1 MGRRKEEE
9 GVSTSLTLKFPWG
22 KYHSTPWGRQVNE
35 AASEWPPSPWRLLR
49 AIYAV
54 WKTRAPQINES
65 IFLAALG
72 KLADPPTYY
81 LPAYVEAHTRHYM
94 PDQEHLKDVHV
105 SKNAVDKVF
114 DSFLVFER
122 GAEMQ
127 ITWPADLSK
136 EERDV
141 FGIVASNLPYL
152 GRAESICAAELSD
165 EPKTDDA
172 FTAAPVDEMTAE
184 GPVTRLLVP
193 EIPLDVHALT
203 VTTVGVRKSRLLMPP
218 GTRLQAYTFPEPS
231 EARYI
236 PVRAE
241 QMRPTAV
248 RWAVSSS
255 ARPSLRA
262 ALAMT
267 DVLRRA
273 CMSRFGKIS
282 TGGVSPTISG
292 KDADGHARKGHE
304 HCHYLALDLDGDRL
318 IDTLMAWA
326 PGGLDESEVRALAS
340 LDRLTGFGFISDF
353 RPARLALQ
361 ALGDVA
367 SSAPGLVGP
376 SGVWRSVTPF
386 APPRHPRRKQ
396 TFPDHVEAEIRKE
409 LAHRGFPEPEEVRL
423 IRGDWLAFRRHRIK
437 ERLEDARRAVGVEI
451 VFPQQVEGPMCLGA
465 LSHFGLGLFE
475 PLKPHSE

>member
-1 MGRRKEEE
+1 MGQRKEE
-9 GVSTSLTLKFPWG
+9 VTTTLILKFPWG

-35 AASEWPPSPWRLLR
+35 GAFEWPPSPWRLLR
-49 AIYAV
+49 ALYAV
-54 WKTRAPQINES
+54 WKTRAPQVDES
-65 IFLAALG
+65 VFLTALG
-72 KLADPPTYY
+72 KLSDPPDYY
-81 LPAYVEAHTRHYM
+81 LPAYSEAHTRHYM
-94 PDQEHLKDVHV
+94 PDQEHRKGVQL
-105 SKNAVDKVF
+105 STDKVF

-122 GAEMQ
+122 DAEMR
-127 ITWPADLSK
+127 ISWSANLSP

-141 FGIVASNLPYL
+141 LGKVASALPYL
-152 GRAESICAAELSD
+152 GRAESICVAELSD
-165 EPKTDDA
+165 DPNTDDA
-172 FTAAPVDEMTAE
+172 LVAAPVDEMTAE

-193 EIPLDVHALT
+193 EIPLDVQALT
-203 VTTVGVRKSRLLMPP
+203 VTTVGVRKSRLLSPP
-218 GTRLQAYTFPEPS
+218 GTRLQAYKYPEAS
-231 EARYI
+231 ELRYI
-236 PVRAE
+236 SVRAE
-241 QMRPTAV
+241 HTRPTAV

-267 DVLRRA
+267 DVLRQA
-273 CMSRFGKIS
+273 CMSRFGKLS
-282 TGGVSPTISG
+282 AGGVSPTISG

-318 IDTLMAWA
+318 IDTLIAWA
-326 PGGLDESEVRALAS
+326 PGGLDESEIRALAS
-340 LDRLTGFGFISDF
+340 LDRLTGFGFLSDF

-367 SSAPGLVGP
+367 SSVPGLVGP
-376 SGVWRSVTPF
+376 SAMWRSVTPF

-396 TFPDHVEAEIRKE
+396 AFSDHVTAEVRKE

-451 VFPQQVEGPMCLGA
+451 VFAQPVEGPMCLGA
-465 LSHFGLGLFE
+465 LSHFGLGLLAPPRPQTE
-475 PLKPHSE
+475 

>member
-1 MGRRKEEE
+1 MEQKEE
-9 GVSTSLTLKFPWG
+9 VTTLILRFPWG

-35 AASEWPPSPWRLLR
+35 GATEWPPSPWRLLR
-49 AIYAV
+49 ALYAV
-54 WKTRAPQINES
+54 WKTRAPQIDEAA
-65 IFLAALG
+65 ILKALG
-72 KLADPPTYY
+72 KLAKPPTYY
-81 LPAYVEAHTRHYM
+81 LPDYVEAHTRHYM
-94 PDQEHLKDVHV
+94 PDQEHRKGAQP
-105 SKNAVDKVF
+105 STDKVL

-122 GAEMQ
+122 GAEMR
-127 ITWPADLSK
+127 ISWSANLSS

-141 FGIVASNLPYL
+141 LGIVASNLPYL

-165 EPKTDDA
+165 EPNSDDA
-172 FTAAPVDEMTAE
+172 FVAAPVDEMTAE

-231 EARYI
+231 EPRYI

-267 DVLRRA
+267 DVLRQA

-292 KDADGHARKGHE
+292 KDADGRARKGHE

-340 LDRLTGFGFISDF
+340 LDRLTGFGFLSDF

-367 SSAPGLVGP
+367 SSAPSLVGP
-376 SGVWRSVTPF
+376 SAVWRSVTPF

-396 TFPDHVEAEIRKE
+396 AFFDHVAAEVRKE
-409 LAHRGFPEPEEVRL
+409 LVHRGFPESQEVQL

-451 VFPQQVEGPMCLGA
+451 VFAQPVEGPMCLGA

-475 PLKPHSE
+475 PLNPHEE